1 MKESNPT
8 LGKLVGVHGIAPAYL
23 QRAVFIVILSFL
35 FFLAMMVGF
44 YLYQNF
50 VYFLLASAFLLV
62 YLLTLFSWVMQRRNM
77 VKIYENGIEYR
88 KFSCRWEEI
97 EAVSNHRKTGLV
109 IKSRV
114 GRKIVISNSI
124 QGIDEIADIVR
135 SKLTT

>member
-88 KFSCRWEEI
+88 KFICRWEEI
-97 EAVSNHRKTGLV
+97 EAVSNYRETGLV
-109 IKSRV
+109 IKPRV
-114 GRKIVISNSI
+114 GRKIMISNSI
-124 QGIDEIADIVR
+124 QGIDEIADIVG